1 MIGLARLRSICLL
14 LSALAAAPG
23 VFGAELTCTPGAS
36 SPILRAEGL
45 TEPVGDILLSCS
57 GAPGPAAMN
66 LILFLS
72 APVTN
77 RVSTDGVPDVIATV
91 DTGSGPVSAGITPR
105 LSGPA
110 AVSLDG
116 IQFTAPASGT
126 VTLRISNI
134 RVNAAQAG
142 LANSTPIQAII
153 SVTGAVLTNTTVN
166 VGIPQ
171 RGLLSSGNSAAVNCY
186 GSPAPSGD
194 ITMSSLFAAGT
205 RVATTRVTEGFADA
219 FEKRLPG
226 ADSGVRIVVRYSG
239 FPDGTR
245 IFVPDAIAG
254 TDAVVPTSGGD
265 LTLPASAGSYV
276 PGSGSL
282 LLGLVKGTDAN
293 GAGGTP
299 AYTPG
304 APGSGAAVLDGAD
317 ELTVSGGSAMA
328 VYEVLDAS
336 AVIRESA
343 DIPTFFALP
352 PSGGAVAAVGRQS
365 ISLGPVSTAGAPTAT
380 DPIPRFVDA
389 APLPDCSVLGD
400 CSAFPKLAVNA
411 PDLTFTAE
419 SGTHILDKWIGV
431 GNNGGG
437 TLAWDVRVGY
447 ENGSGWV
454 RWNFSPPGALD
465 AVVMPANLAPGVYKA
480 TLTIDAGSTAGS
492 QSLPITLT
500 VTPPTTPHIT
510 GITDAAAFGTGPFA
524 PGSLLTVW
532 GVKLTGTSVSVTFD
546 GIPAKVFYTGYSQI
560 NLQAPPDLA
569 GHYRSMMV
577 VTVDG
582 QSTPPQVVDLIPV
595 APAIFANGI
604 LNQDWSVNSAA
615 NPAPAGSIVSIWA
628 TGLALA
634 DRNTISVRL
643 GGQDIT
649 SLEYAGPAPGLIGIE
664 QVNLRIPPGMAPATA
679 DLQLCAIDPVTSQR
693 ICSPAVKI
701 TTR

>member
-1 MIGLARLRSICLL
+1 
-14 LSALAAAPG
+14 
-23 VFGAELTCTPGAS
+23 
-36 SPILRAEGL
+36 
-45 TEPVGDILLSCS
+45 
-57 GAPGPAAMN
+57 
-66 LILFLS
+66 
-72 APVTN
+72 
-77 RVSTDGVPDVIATV
+77 
-91 DTGSGPVSAGITPR
+91 
-105 LSGPA
+105 
-110 AVSLDG
+110 
-116 IQFTAPASGT
+116 
-126 VTLRISNI
+126 
-134 RVNAAQAG
+134 
-142 LANSTPIQAII
+142 
-153 SVTGAVLTNTTVN
+153 
-166 VGIPQ
+166 
-171 RGLLSSGNSAAVNCY
+171 
-186 GSPAPSGD
+186 
-194 ITMSSLFAAGT
+194 
-205 RVATTRVTEGFADA
+205 
-219 FEKRLPG
+219 
-226 ADSGVRIVVRYSG
+226 
-239 FPDGTR
+239 
-245 IFVPDAIAG
+245 
-254 TDAVVPTSGGD
+254 
-265 LTLPASAGSYV
+265 
-276 PGSGSL
+276 
-282 LLGLVKGTDAN
+282 
-293 GAGGTP
+293 
-299 AYTPG
+299 
-304 APGSGAAVLDGAD
+304 
-317 ELTVSGGSAMA
+317 
-328 VYEVLDAS
+328 
-336 AVIRESA
+336 
-343 DIPTFFALP
+343 
-352 PSGGAVAAVGRQS
+352 
-365 ISLGPVSTAGAPTAT
+365 
-380 DPIPRFVDA
+380 
-389 APLPDCSVLGD
+389 
-400 CSAFPKLAVNA
+400 VNA